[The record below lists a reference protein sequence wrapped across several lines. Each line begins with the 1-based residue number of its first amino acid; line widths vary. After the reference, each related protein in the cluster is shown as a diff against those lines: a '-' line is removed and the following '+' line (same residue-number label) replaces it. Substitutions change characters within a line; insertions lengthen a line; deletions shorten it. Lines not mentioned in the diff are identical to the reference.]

1 MAPSGRRLLHS
12 QHGVTAVETA
22 LILPVLLFIVMMLF
36 ELARVALVVAVS
48 HLALEQ
54 ALQELRQTPAFYDT
68 PNLEQTLSQRTA
80 HYAWGIL
87 DASQISLQA
96 QRFDSLLRFGGAPA
110 EDEREDDA
118 ARRPIISVDAYVEQS
133 FMTPLPALFGLG
145 DQYAYRFRQVLGNL
159 THEPEETAP

>member
-1 MAPSGRRLLHS
+1 MASRRLVRS
-12 QHGVTAVETA
+12 QAGVTAVETA

-54 ALQELRQTPAFYDT
+54 ALQELRQTPAFYAT
-68 PNLEQTLSQRTA
+68 PNLEQTLTQRTA
-80 HYAWGIL
+80 HYAWGII

-96 QRFDSLLRFGGAPA
+96 QRFDSLLRFGGTPA
-110 EDEREDDA
+110 EDDSEDDA
-118 ARRPIISVDAYVEQS
+118 ARRPIISVDVSIEQT

-145 DQYAYRFRQVLGNL
+145 DQYAYRYHQVLGNL
-159 THEPEETAP
+159 THQPEESPP